1 MKCREYKSSR
11 VEKAIGELRNIYLH
25 LNLGEQ
31 YLALSLT
38 RRFLEV
44 LFLLQV
50 VKYARYSYIFEN

>member
-31 YLALSLT
+31 YLSLSLT

-44 LFLLQV
+44 LFSS
-50 VKYARYSYIFEN
+50 RE